1 MYSIKINFDFS
12 LFIYDEIKMIAA
24 FKTDLRGE
32 PAKNVPIK
40 INLI

>member
-1 MYSIKINFDFS
+1 MYFIKINLNFS

-24 FKTDLRGE
+24 FKADLRGE
-32 PAKNVPIK
+32 PAKNFPIK